1 MNNSEQMA
9 SEQRRK
15 LTEQSERI
23 PAPTII
29 MLAASAQSM
38 LASARDNMAHHSA
51 DLTNTDCQPL
61 MRVAEEQA
69 DSLWRN
75 LAQIAQMLT
84 DRRSTDFEDLRA
96 KIALWRRLAPESTF
110 DDGEQMP
117 DEALLCSIIDDIER
131 MTA

>member
-1 MNNSEQMA
+1 
-9 SEQRRK
+9 
-15 LTEQSERI
+15 
-23 PAPTII
+23 
-29 MLAASAQSM
+29 
-38 LASARDNMAHHSA
+38 MAHHSA

-84 DRRSTDFEDLRA
+84 DRRSTDFGDLRA

-117 DEALLCSIIDDIER
+117 DEALLCSIIDDIEQ